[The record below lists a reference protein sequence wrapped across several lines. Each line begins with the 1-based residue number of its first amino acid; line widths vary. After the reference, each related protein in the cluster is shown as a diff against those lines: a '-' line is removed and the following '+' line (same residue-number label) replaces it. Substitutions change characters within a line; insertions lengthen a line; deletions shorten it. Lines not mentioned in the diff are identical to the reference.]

1 MGRGALAV
9 GNSSIIACLTTVT
22 LQAQRTLFK
31 KGKSCCNFE
40 MNHTHHAL
48 RLLILLMGLLG
59 SPAIQ
64 AACNYANISNPHPDG
79 IDKSYCDRQ
88 ISKVMGWQ
96 GAPWLER
103 PQRIE
108 EERTDLLIQKLKL
121 KPGMVVGDIGAG
133 TGHISQMMVEKIS
146 PKGEVWAVDIQPQM
160 IKMLQKKADS
170 LPKGRM
176 QVRQSS
182 EQNLNLPDRILDVAI
197 MVDVYHELEYP
208 RETLQSLMKA
218 VKKGGRIVFV
228 EYRALDPDVP
238 IKALHTMSLAQVQK
252 EAQDLGLKYEKAESL
267 SWQNM
272 ITFINP

>member
-1 MGRGALAV
+1 MNYAV
-9 GNSSIIACLTTVT
+9 KK
-22 LQAQRTLFK
+22 LF
-31 KGKSCCNFE
+31 GVS
-40 MNHTHHAL
+40 
-48 RLLILLMGLLG
+48 LILAPLMLG
-59 SPAIQ
+59 SSVW
-64 AACNYANISNPHPDG
+64 AACQYKSIPNPHPDG
-79 IDKSYCDRQ
+79 IGKSYCDRP

-108 EERTDLLIQKLKL
+108 EERTDLLIQKLNL

-133 TGHISQMMVEKIS
+133 TGHISQMMAAKIA
-146 PKGEVWAVDIQPQM
+146 PNGVVWAVDIQPQM
-160 IKMLQKKADS
+160 IKMLQKKADA

-176 QVRQSS
+176 EIRQSES
-182 EQNLNLPDRILDVAI
+182 KSLNLPDRVLDVAI

-228 EYRALDPDVP
+228 EYRAFDPDVP
-238 IKALHTMSLAQVQK
+238 IKPLHTMSVAQVQK
-252 EAQDLGLKYEKAESL
+252 EAEDLGLKYEKAESL
-267 SWQNM
+267 SWQSM

>member
-1 MGRGALAV
+1 MKLKTNQLALGACMALASAFTGV
-9 GNSSIIACLTTVT
+9 GNAWADC
-22 LQAQRTLFK
+22 QYK
-31 KGKSCCNFE
+31 
-40 MNHTHHAL
+40 AL
-48 RLLILLMGLLG
+48 
-59 SPAIQ
+59 P
-64 AACNYANISNPHPDG
+64 NPHSDG
-79 IDKSYCDRQ
+79 IAKSYCDRP

-108 EERTDLLIQKLKL
+108 EERTDLLIKQLQL

-133 TGHISQMMVEKIS
+133 TGHISEMISQKIG
-146 PKGEVWAVDIQPQM
+146 PNGVVWAVDIQPQM
-160 IKMLQKKADS
+160 IKKLQKKAEI

-176 QVRQSS
+176 EVQQSQAQS
-182 EQNLNLPDRILDVAI
+182 LNLPTRILDVAI

-218 VKKGGRIVFV
+218 VKKNGRIVFV
-228 EYRALDPDVP
+228 EYRSFDPDVP
-238 IKALHTMSLAQVQK
+238 IKPLHTMSVKQVQK
-252 EAQDLGLKYEKAESL
+252 EAEDLGLKFEKTEGL

>member
-1 MGRGALAV
+1 M
-9 GNSSIIACLTTVT
+9 NYTVKK
-22 LQAQRTLFK
+22 LFEV
-31 KGKSCCNFE
+31 S
-40 MNHTHHAL
+40 
-48 RLLILLMGLLG
+48 LILAPLMLG
-59 SPAIQ
+59 SGAW
-64 AACNYANISNPHPDG
+64 AACQYKIISNPHPDG
-79 IDKSYCDRQ
+79 ISKSYCDRP

-108 EERTDLLIQKLKL
+108 EERTDLLIQKLNL
-121 KPGMVVGDIGAG
+121 KPGMAVGDIGAG
-133 TGHISQMMVEKIS
+133 TGHISQMMATKIA
-146 PKGEVWAVDIQPQM
+146 PNGVVWAVDIQPQM
-160 IKMLQKKADS
+160 IKMLQKKAEA

-176 QVRQSS
+176 EIRQSES
-182 EQNLNLPDRILDVAI
+182 KSLNLPDQILDVAI

-228 EYRALDPDVP
+228 EYRAFDPDVP
-238 IKALHTMSLAQVQK
+238 IKPLHTMSVAQVQK
-252 EAQDLGLKYEKAESL
+252 EAEDLGLKYEKAESL

>member
-1 MGRGALAV
+1 
-9 GNSSIIACLTTVT
+9 
-22 LQAQRTLFK
+22 
-31 KGKSCCNFE
+31 
-40 MNHTHHAL
+40 MNEAL
-48 RLLILLMGLLG
+48 RKAVKAVTAFGFLVIG
-59 SPAIQ
+59 STAW
-64 AACNYANISNPHPDG
+64 ATCNYANISNPHPDG
-79 IDKSYCDRQ
+79 IGKSYCDRQ

-108 EERTDLLIQKLKL
+108 EERTDLLIQKLNL

-146 PKGEVWAVDIQPQM
+146 PKGVVWAVDIQPQM
-160 IKMLQKKADS
+160 IKMLQKKAES

-176 QVRQSS
+176 QIRQSS

-228 EYRALDPDVP
+228 EYRAFDPDVP
-238 IKALHTMSLAQVQK
+238 IKALHTMSVTQVQK
-252 EAQDLGLKYEKAESL
+252 EAEDLGLKYEKAESL